1 MTMKTAVSQTR
12 CSVPITMVFILG
24 VVAVAANPAFKPLM
38 DFSDPSVAD
47 RWISVND
54 DVMGGV
60 SKGSFRITDDETLE
74 FSGDISLENQ
84 GGFASIRTRPADL
97 QLDPYDAMAIRIKGD
112 GRTYFLN
119 LRTAPTRAAGSYRA
133 SFRSEENLWQ
143 EVRIPLTR
151 FYYSAFGR
159 RIPGANPLRAG
170 EIRSVGF
177 TLADKQAGPFR
188 LEIDWIRAEKIVS
201 AREPKGPERP
211 ENGDIVDTAAAAG
224 QFKTL
229 LAAVD
234 AAGLLEVLRG
244 PGPLTVFAP
253 SDDAFNKLPDGT
265 VEELLRPENGDEL
278 RALLSYHIV
287 PGKILLG
294 GQSLATL
301 HGQSLRIAPT
311 GSFAVGTANV
321 TMKDVMASNGV
332 IHVIDKVLTPS
343 IRAPASRSAARAVI
357 ELAIRRGVPLFNG
370 GQPSACVA
378 VYEVATASLLK
389 SHPDVLSD
397 NARSILRNALS
408 SVERDRADPMA
419 QAWTLRRALD
429 VVYASLADD

>member
-1 MTMKTAVSQTR
+1 MKTPVSQTR
-12 CSVPITMVFILG
+12 CLVPIAMVFILAG
-24 VVAVAANPAFKPLM
+24 VGAAASPAFKPLM

-47 RWISVND
+47 QWISIND
-54 DVMGGV
+54 NVMGGV
-60 SKGSFRITDDETLE
+60 SKGGFRITDDATLE

-84 GGFASIRTRPADL
+84 GGFASIRTRPVDL
-97 QLDPYDAMAIRIKGD
+97 QLDRYDAMAIRIKGD
-112 GRTYFLN
+112 GRTYYLN
-119 LRTAPTRAAGSYRA
+119 LRTASTRAAGSYRA
-133 SFRSEENLWQ
+133 AFRSKENLWQ
-143 EVRIPLTR
+143 EVRIPLKR

-159 RIPGANPLRAG
+159 RIPGAKPLRAS

-188 LEIDWIRAEKIVS
+188 LEIDWIAAEKTGS
-201 AREPKGPERP
+201 TREPKGPERP
-211 ENGDIVDTAAAAG
+211 ENGDIVDTAVIAG

-265 VEELLRPENGDEL
+265 VERLLRPENGDEL

-294 GQSLATL
+294 AQSPATL
-301 HGQSLRIAPT
+301 HGRSLRIAPT
-311 GSFAVGTANV
+311 GSFTVDTAKVAVT
-321 TMKDVMASNGV
+321 DVMASNGV

-343 IRAPASRSAARAVI
+343 MGAPTSRAAARTAI
-357 ELAIRRGVPLFNG
+357 ELAIRRGVPLFND

-397 NARSILRNALS
+397 NARSALRDALS
-408 SVERDRADPMA
+408 SVVRDRDDPIA

-429 VVYASLADD
+429 VAYDSLTDD